1 MLAPLRGGL
10 GWLKTLP
17 FWLPPRLRLRHSRTR
32 PAMRAIPT
40 IEPMTIP
47 AMEPP
52 ESFLDPS
59 EALAGGAVVDVDG
72 VDDDPRDEDG
82 RVIDFV
88 IVGRT
93 TPAHT
98 DSA

>member
-1 MLAPLRGGL
+1 MLFR
-10 GWLKTLP
+10 
-17 FWLPPRLRLRHSRTR
+17 S
-32 PAMRAIPT
+32 
-40 IEPMTIP
+40 
-47 AMEPP
+47 
-52 ESFLDPS
+52 PS

>member
-1 MLAPLRGGL
+1 M
-10 GWLKTLP
+10 KTLP
-17 FWLPPRLRLRHSRTR
+17 FWLPPRLRLRQNRTR
-32 PAMRAIPT
+32 AMMRARPT
-40 IEPMTIP
+40 IAPITIP
-47 AMEPP
+47 AMAPP
-52 ESFLDPS
+52 ESFFDVVA
-59 EALAGGAVVDVDG
+59 ALAAGAVADGVDVD
-72 VDDDPRDEDG
+72 DDVAPRDEDG